1 MAKKLDEQG
10 ARKPLV
16 DLEDLRD
23 DSIAVMINSG
33 QSLKRV
39 HERGGPTPQTIS
51 KWLYRETRFPQLATV
66 RALLNACDHDL
77 TVVSRDGSA
86 VVKRIGYGGI
96 SMPARK
102 AQAKKPTARKRA

>member
-1 MAKKLDEQG
+1 MAKDKKPKVRQ
-10 ARKPLV
+10 PLV
-16 DLEDLRD
+16 SLEDLRD

-77 TVVSRDGSA
+77 TVVSKGNA
-86 VVKRIGYGGI
+86 EITRIGYGGI
-96 SMPARK
+96 KMPPRK
-102 AQAKKPTARKRA
+102 VKKRRS

>member
-1 MAKKLDEQG
+1 MAKKLDEPG

-77 TVVSRDGSA
+77 TVVSKGGGQ
-86 VVKRIGYGGI
+86 VTRIGYGGI
-96 SMPARK
+96 AMPARK
-102 AQAKKPTARKRA
+102 PKAKKTTAKRRA

>member
-1 MAKKLDEQG
+1 MAKKLDEPG

-33 QSLKRV
+33 QTLKRV

-77 TVVSRDGSA
+77 TVVSKGGGQIT
-86 VVKRIGYGGI
+86 RIGYGGI
-96 SMPARK
+96 TMPARK
-102 AQAKKPTARKRA
+102 TKSKKTTGKRKA

>member
-1 MAKKLDEQG
+1 MAKKLDEEG

-39 HERGGPTPQTIS
+39 HELGGPTPQTIS

-77 TVVSRDGSA
+77 TVVSKNGQSVA
-86 VVKRIGYGGI
+86 RIGYGGI
-96 SMPARK
+96 KMPARK
-102 AQAKKPTARKRA
+102 TVAKKTTARKRA